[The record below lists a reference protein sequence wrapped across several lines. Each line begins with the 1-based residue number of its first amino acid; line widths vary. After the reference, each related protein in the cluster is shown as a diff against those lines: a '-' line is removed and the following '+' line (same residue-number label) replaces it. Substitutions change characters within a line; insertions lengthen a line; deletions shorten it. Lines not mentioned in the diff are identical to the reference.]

1 MHATRAA
8 AEQAR
13 DNAKNSIV
21 KARERPPVLIRW
33 IARPDACIECK
44 RIAAG
49 SPYERLPT
57 WPGLGDTKC
66 VCRCAVE
73 GTRAGNVMAMAGSAA
88 ASPSGAAD
96 ATAGAA
102 FEETAAGSIDAPGS
116 EGTIAAETP
125 ATAPTPLEE
134 VGALFRASGPM
145 PSLGSLRPRPLERRW
160 AIALGALIFIAAF
173 VAIFS
178 TQH

>member
-1 MHATRAA
+1 
-8 AEQAR
+8 
-13 DNAKNSIV
+13 
-21 KARERPPVLIRW
+21 VLIRW
-33 IARPDACIECK
+33 IARPDACAECK

-73 GTRAGNVMAMAGSAA
+73 GTRAGNVMAMAGPVGATDV
-88 ASPSGAAD
+88 AAD
-96 ATAGAA
+96 TGVVASAPAN
-102 FEETAAGSIDAPGS
+102 SVDAPVAIGS
-116 EGTIAAETP
+116 VHATDEAIGSATP
-125 ATAPTPLEE
+125 APAPTPLQE
-134 VGALFRASGPM
+134 VGALFRAPSSL
-145 PSLGSLRPRPLERRW
+145 PSLASLRPRPLERRW

-178 TQH
+178 QH

>member
-1 MHATRAA
+1 M
-8 AEQAR
+8 
-13 DNAKNSIV
+13 
-21 KARERPPVLIRW
+21 LIRW
-33 IARPDACIECK
+33 IARPDACVECK

-73 GTRAGNVMAMAGSAA
+73 GTRAGNVMAMAGSTGAT
-88 ASPSGAAD
+88 ASVGAETDSGAALHESTALAVD
-96 ATAGAA
+96 ATGAA
-102 FEETAAGSIDAPGS
+102 D
-116 EGTIAAETP
+116 TP
-125 ATAPTPLEE
+125 TPPSTPLEE
-134 VGALFRASGPM
+134 VGALFRAPGPL
-145 PSLGSLRPRPLERRW
+145 PSLASLRPRPLERRW
-160 AIALGALIFIAAF
+160 ALALGALIFVAAF